1 MLEGQPFALAVAL
14 CHQAPRGRCEIGVG
28 LGFARAAIDLD
39 GGSVAP
45 RQFEGDDGASVANH
59 RAAHQPAQALRIGR
73 LARLAW
79 GHIGKAEFLQC
90 LENARLQQRQ
100 EIVELDQI
108 VLHWRRRQQE
118 QETLVERID
127 EFPTLTRS
135 VAVDGAPRQR

>member
-1 MLEGQPFALAVAL
+1 MLEGQPFAFAVAL
-14 CHQAPRGRCEIGVG
+14 RHQAPRGRCEFGVG

-45 RQFEGDDGASVANH
+45 RQFEGDDGAGVANH
-59 RAAHQPAQALRIGR
+59 RAAHQPAQALGIGR
-73 LARLAW
+73 LARLAR

-118 QETLVERID
+118 QEALVERID

-135 VAVDGAPRQR
+135 VA